1 MDNLSAYERKYSL
14 TYIPFN
20 KSDDTITLSSN
31 EGNSNSFNLSF
42 EVSRNMP
49 VFVNIPSSNDCVIKI
64 YNLSGDTARAI
75 QKSGY
80 FIFSIGYKGTLNE
93 VFAGTL
99 ASASF
104 GKENSDRYI
113 ELNLV
118 SGIISRQDRYFS
130 KSYGKNTKRSKIIS
144 DLIAAYNKSYFGES
158 SSLSFDLI
166 KKNDTT
172 FKTSQTV
179 KGDIVQLIAS
189 FLPNYNVVVN
199 NKRIEIYQK
208 IISGSYAKTKTPIY
222 ELDYNY
228 GLIDINF
235 TSDASLSGINKNY
248 AGATFKTVLYPQI
261 DLNSVIK
268 IKSRNTE
275 ASYDPLL
282 GISKEESLYY
292 RVKSIRHMGQIYG
305 GEFVSEIKGE
315 LLETMTGK

>member
-1 MDNLSAYERKYSL
+1 MENLLAYQRKYKI

-31 EGNSNSFNLSF
+31 DDSSLSFNIVF
-42 EVSRNMP
+42 NVSRTMP
-49 VFVNIPSSNDCVIKI
+49 SFVNVPSSNDCVIKI

-80 FIFSIGYKGTLNE
+80 FVFEIGYQGTLNE

-99 ASASF
+99 ASATF

-118 SGIISRQDRYFS
+118 SGIMSRKDRYFS
-130 KSYGKNTKRSKIIS
+130 KSYAKNTKRSKIIS
-144 DLIAAYNKSYFGES
+144 DLISAYNKSYFGES

-166 KKNDTT
+166 KKNDKV
-172 FKTSQTV
+172 FKTSQTLR
-179 KGDIVQLIAS
+179 GDIVQLIAS

-199 NKRIEIYQK
+199 NKRIEIFEK

-222 ELDYNY
+222 ELDYNF

-248 AGATFKTVLYPQI
+248 AGATFKTILYPQI
-261 DLNSVIK
+261 DLNSVVK
-268 IKSRNTE
+268 IKSNNSE
-275 ASYDPLL
+275 AAYDPVL
-282 GISKEESLYY
+282 GTAKDEALYY
-292 RVKSIRHMGQIYG
+292 RVKSISHSGQIYG
-305 GEFVSEIKGE
+305 GEFTSEIRGE